1 MDLTERFWR
10 KCKGEDKFTLYFL
23 RDADERSRNTY
34 FQFNMKPISV
44 RVITN

>member
-1 MDLTERFWR
+1 MDLTE
-10 KCKGEDKFTLYFL
+10 KVLEKVGGDKFTLYFL

-44 RVITN
+44 RVMTN